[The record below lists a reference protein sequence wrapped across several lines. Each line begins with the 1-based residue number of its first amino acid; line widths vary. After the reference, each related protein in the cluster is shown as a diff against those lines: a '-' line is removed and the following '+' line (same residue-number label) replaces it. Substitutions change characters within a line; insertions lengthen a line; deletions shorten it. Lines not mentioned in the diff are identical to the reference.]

1 MFNWLKIWMSIK
13 WWLTC
18 TCVLYNSWMSKLSMF
33 KRSFSLQ
40 SSHVV
45 MPSRFVPKRRW
56 RKKKTTHDLFEKNVV
71 LVKAEAKEE
80 VYIYLS
86 RFWSEAT
93 SWCSPGGRTA
103 DCLYSG
109 TAESGGW
116 MQIPPPSGRF
126 CTGRLLPR
134 QNPPAAVWSRTGGS
148 FSSTGDMAQFLHLP
162 FPFCQSGFTWAAF
175 HSSLSLT
182 KSS

>member
-56 RKKKTTHDLFEKNVV
+56 RKKKTTHDLFEKMWFWWK
-71 LVKAEAKEE
+71 LKPRR
-80 VYIYLS
+80 
-86 RFWSEAT
+86 RFT
-93 SWCSPGGRTA
+93 
-103 DCLYSG
+103 
-109 TAESGGW
+109 
-116 MQIPPPSGRF
+116 
-126 CTGRLLPR
+126 
-134 QNPPAAVWSRTGGS
+134 
-148 FSSTGDMAQFLHLP
+148 
-162 FPFCQSGFTWAAF
+162 FTWADFGAKPPLDAVLVDVLQTACTAARLNQGVGCRFLPHLADSAQVAF
-175 HSSLSLT
+175 FLIRILQQQSEAGQEDHLVPLEIWLSFYISHFHFVSQVLHELLFT
-182 KSS
+182 HHCL